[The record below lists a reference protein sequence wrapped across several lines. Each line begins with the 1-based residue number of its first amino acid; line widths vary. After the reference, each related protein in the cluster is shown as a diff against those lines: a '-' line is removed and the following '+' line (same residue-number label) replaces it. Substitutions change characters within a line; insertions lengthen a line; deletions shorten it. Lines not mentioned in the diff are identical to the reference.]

1 MVHIDMDM
9 FGQGYGTYRYGYVW
23 SGLWYI
29 QVRIC
34 LVGAMIHIDMDMF
47 GWGYGTCRYGYVWSW
62 LWYI

>member
-1 MVHIDMDM
+1 MDM

-29 QVRIC
+29 GI
-34 LVGAMIHIDMDMF
+34 DMF
-47 GWGYGTCRYGYVWSW
+47 GWGYGTYRYGYVWLG